1 LYFDPRPKTQ
11 KEDLFNRKNELK
23 QFEDVLSYA
32 SVIVITGLRRTG
44 KTSFLDVALSKTK
57 HPYILLDVRDLPI
70 VPSRADIIRKTAA
83 AFNKMDKKWLHTL
96 SDTLK
101 HVKGVNLAAASITLD
116 WSQKGTDLTELFDKI
131 DTWAKKNKQRFL
143 LALDEV
149 QLIRGDKSIPRLF
162 ARIADV
168 NRNTIIIVTG
178 SEIGLLHS
186 FLGFENPNSPLY
198 GRHYVEIKMRNFT
211 PEEAKT
217 FLKTGFK
224 QVKIPCP
231 QEIIEYAVQK
241 LDGVAGWLTLFGAKS
256 RDTKTCTKQ
265 TVDDTLDEGGKLARA
280 EALKLVK
287 FSKRYGV
294 ILNYLATTKKAN
306 WTKIKRT
313 LEAHEKR
320 SLPSSSFTEALNK
333 LVKTSLV
340 EKQNNQYHIADPLL
354 SHGITEEPFKE

>member
-1 LYFDPRPKTQ
+1 MYFDPRPKTQ
-11 KEDLFNRKNELK
+11 EEDLFNRQNELK
-23 QFEDVLSYA
+23 QFEDALPYA

-57 HPYILLDVRDLPI
+57 HPHIFLDMRDLPI
-70 VPSRADIIRKTAA
+70 VPARADITRKIAA

-101 HVKGVNLAAASITLD
+101 LVKGVNLGATSITMD
-116 WSQKGTDLTELFDKI
+116 WGEKGTDLTELFDKI

-149 QLIRGDKSIPRLF
+149 QLIRGDKSIPRLL
-162 ARIADV
+162 ARIADT
-168 NRNTIIIVTG
+168 NRNTITIVTG

-186 FLGFENPNSPLY
+186 FLGFDNPNSPLY

-211 PEEAKT
+211 PQEAKA
-217 FLKTGFK
+217 FLKAGFK
-224 QVKIPCP
+224 QIKVPCSE
-231 QEIIEYAVQK
+231 EIIEYAVQK

-265 TVDDTLDEGGKLARA
+265 TVDHTLDEGGKLARA

-287 FSKRYGV
+287 YSKRYGI

-306 WTKIKRT
+306 WKKIKTT
-313 LEAHEKR
+313 LETHEKR
-320 SLPSSSFTEALNK
+320 TLPSSSFTEALNK
-333 LVKTSLV
+333 LVKTSLI
-340 EKQNNQYHIADPLL
+340 EKQNNEYNIADPLL
-354 SHGITEEPFKE
+354 SHGISKEPFKG